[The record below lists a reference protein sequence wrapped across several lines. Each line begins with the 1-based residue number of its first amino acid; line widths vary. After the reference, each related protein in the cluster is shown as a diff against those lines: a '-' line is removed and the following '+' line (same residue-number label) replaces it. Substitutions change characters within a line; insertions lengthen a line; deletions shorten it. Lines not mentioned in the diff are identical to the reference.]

1 MHVSKSILH
10 SYLHTTQLTLIH
22 HHHLVVI
29 FFETTCNLIDSVDLK
44 YARWSELKHGRIAML
59 AIVGMVVQSSG
70 IHLPGEAYTNSN
82 PLEAPATVGYAV
94 NLQIFLAMCMVEIA
108 TFNATYGEGTPGD
121 LGWNTPNLIA
131 NLSPADLKKRQE
143 SEIVH
148 CRLAMI
154 AITGAVVQYLLYGKL
169 GL

>member
-1 MHVSKSILH
+1 M
-10 SYLHTTQLTLIH
+10 
-22 HHHLVVI
+22 
-29 FFETTCNLIDSVDLK
+29 DLK

-59 AIVGMVVQSSG
+59 AIVGMVVQTAG
-70 IHLPGEAYTNSN
+70 IHLPGDAYTNSN
-82 PLEAPATVGYAV
+82 PFEAPATVGYAV
-94 NLQIFLAMCMVEIA
+94 NLQIFLAMSMVEIA

-154 AITGAVVQYLLYGKL
+154 AITGATVQYLLFGKL